1 MRCKNSAC
9 RRSDVASD
17 IKFTYPTV
25 CREITKAD
33 SDTQSKPSDS
43 FIYNTGTE
51 TLPVNQWNFN
61 LSVLPRLGWGVRGR
75 ILLKIKKFLTFG
87 SVLMREFL
95 YPARLLYEVKNES

>member
-43 FIYNTGTE
+43 CIYNTGTE
-51 TLPVNQWNFN
+51 ILPVNQWNFN
-61 LSVLPRLGWGVRGR
+61 LSVFPCPGWGVRGV
-75 ILLKIKKFLTFG
+75 ILSKIKKFLTFN
-87 SVLMREFL
+87 STLIEELL
-95 YPARLLYEVKNES
+95 YSARLLYEVKNES